1 MLLRV
6 AGAGWPRAAVSG
18 QCSCAAQSGRGRM
31 PRAAV
36 VSGKE
41 ARRKRRSK
49 EARSQENKQGSKQ
62 ATRQPPQLKGRKDD
76 CLGRKKRRKEAM
88 KREGKKQGRKEG
100 KLSMLSGQ
108 LGAVRPVLL
117 TVAFRSCV
125 GGGAGVH
132 GQLGHAVLVACKC
145 NIY

>member
-1 MLLRV
+1 
-6 AGAGWPRAAVSG
+6 
-18 QCSCAAQSGRGRM
+18 M
-31 PRAAV
+31 PHAV

-41 ARRKRRSK
+41 ARRKQRSK

-100 KLSMLSGQ
+100 RKEGKLSMLSGQ

-132 GQLGHAVLVACKC
+132 GQLGHAVLVARKC

>member
-1 MLLRV
+1 MTAAGGLRFV
-6 AGAGWPRAAVSG
+6 QVTDSALS
-18 QCSCAAQSGRGRM
+18 
-31 PRAAV
+31 
-36 VSGKE
+36 KN
-41 ARRKRRSK
+41 RRDRFVF
-49 EARSQENKQGSKQ
+49 
-62 ATRQPPQLKGRKDD
+62 
-76 CLGRKKRRKEAM
+76 CVRRKE
-88 KREGKKQGRKEG
+88 GRKEG
-100 KLSMLSGQ
+100 KRAMLSGQ